1 MWVYGNSL
9 PLQLFYKPTTIIKIL
24 FKNELGRDFLG
35 GPAVKNSPCS
45 AGDMGSIPGQETRS
59 HMLQQEFAHHN

>member
-24 FKNELGRDFLG
+24 FKNKLGRDFLS

-45 AGDMGSIPGQETRS
+45 AGDMGSIPG
-59 HMLQQEFAHHN
+59 